1 MLLTILGAIEEGWV
15 HRRFFLLFF
24 VIGVSIKAGLIVT
37 TETLYLFNLCLKPE
51 AKVDTIAFALP
62 YT

>member
-1 MLLTILGAIEEGWV
+1 MLLTILGAIEEGLV
-15 HRRFFLLFF
+15 HRRFLLFF